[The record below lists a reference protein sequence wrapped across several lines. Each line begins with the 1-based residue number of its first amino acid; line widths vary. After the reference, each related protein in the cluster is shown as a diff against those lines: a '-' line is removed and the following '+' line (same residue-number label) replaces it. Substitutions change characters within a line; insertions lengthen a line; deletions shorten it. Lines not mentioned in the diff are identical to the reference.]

1 MANETT
7 ELLNVRITQAKNA
20 IRTCADQI
28 ATLYQLPATIME
40 LIAEGLVLDY
50 KSIDLS
56 STVTHY
62 DEIMAQKDGEIKSL
76 TDKLATY
83 STVAS
88 ESEAQSTKTS
98 KKK

>member
-1 MANETT
+1 MAKETT

-62 DEIMAQKDGEIKSL
+62 DEVMAQKDGEIKSL
-76 TDKLATY
+76 TDKLAAY

-88 ESEAQSTKTS
+88 EPEAQPTKTS